1 MISFVIPCYRSQES
15 IEKVVNDIYS
25 SFSGQ
30 KFEVILVNDCSP
42 DNTLQVI
49 RELCTKYPDVRM
61 ISFSKNFGQH
71 SALMAGLRE
80 STGDIVICLDDDG
93 QTPPQEAAK
102 LIDKINDGYDVV
114 YARYDE
120 KQHSVFRNFG
130 SALNNRMSEIMLG
143 KPKNLYMSSYVAM
156 KRFVV
161 DEIVRYENSY
171 PYLGGLVLRT
181 TSSITDVPVNH
192 KKRTTGSSGY
202 TLGKLISLWL
212 NGFTSFSIKPL
223 RVATVTGMVFSVA
236 GFIMVIYLI
245 IDKLLHPES
254 ILLGWTSNMA
264 VLLFIG
270 GLILMVLGL
279 VGEYLGRT
287 FISLNKQPQYVIKEK
302 MNIKKDRED

>member
-1 MISFVIPCYRSQES
+1 
-15 IEKVVNDIYS
+15 
-25 SFSGQ
+25 
-30 KFEVILVNDCSP
+30 
-42 DNTLQVI
+42 
-49 RELCTKYPDVRM
+49 M